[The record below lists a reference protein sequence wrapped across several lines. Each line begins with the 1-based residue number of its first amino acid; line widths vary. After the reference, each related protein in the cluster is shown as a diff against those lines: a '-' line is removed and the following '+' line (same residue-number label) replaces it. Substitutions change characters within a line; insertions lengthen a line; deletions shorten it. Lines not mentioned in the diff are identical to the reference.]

1 MSAMMQILEQTLG
14 AQDVEQIGSRLGVD
28 GATAQ
33 KAIALSIPVLL
44 EALSRNAAHPEGAR
58 ALENAVERDHDGTIL
73 DDLGS
78 LLGGRSAGEAIL
90 PHVLG
95 GRQQNVQERIG
106 RASGLDAATVG
117 QLLAMLA
124 PIVLG
129 ALGRARQQGD
139 GDLGSI
145 LGGARAQVQRQA
157 PQATDI
163 LSGILDAN
171 HDGSA
176 LDDVARMGIGL
187 LGGLFSKK

>member
-1 MSAMMQILEQTLG
+1 MMQILGQTLG

-78 LLGGRSAGEAIL
+78 LLSGGGSGGEAIL

-95 GRQQNVQERIG
+95 SRQQNVQERIG
-106 RASGLDAATVG
+106 RASGLDAAAVG

-176 LDDVARMGIGL
+176 LDDVARMGISV
-187 LGGLFSKK
+187 LGGLFNRK